1 MSREE
6 IEVKVK
12 EIVAE
17 KAECEISEV
26 NDQTNLE
33 ETLGMD
39 SLDRVELL
47 MEIEKEFGITIPDD
61 DADKVITTKD
71 CVDLVEKVTTTMK
84 KEDYIERKKSL
95 QQQQQELDEEYIK
108 TNITYPVGTKVRVTD
123 HRGKSRIGKVTNN
136 IIYDNNVVPYVNM
149 ITNSGEVSSR
159 RIFVYPGDKVESIDE

>member
-1 MSREE
+1 MNREE

-39 SLDRVELL
+39 SLDRFVIV
-47 MEIEKEFGITIPDD
+47 EIEKEFGITIPDD

-71 CVDLVEKVTTTMK
+71 CVDLVVKFK
-84 KEDYIERKKSL
+84 K
-95 QQQQQELDEEYIK
+95 
-108 TNITYPVGTKVRVTD
+108 
-123 HRGKSRIGKVTNN
+123 
-136 IIYDNNVVPYVNM
+136 
-149 ITNSGEVSSR
+149 
-159 RIFVYPGDKVESIDE
+159 

>member
-1 MSREE
+1 MNREE
-6 IEVKVK
+6 IEAKVK

-47 MEIEKEFGITIPDD
+47 LDMEKEFGIFIPDD

-71 CVDLVEKVTTTMK
+71 CVDLVEKLK
-84 KEDYIERKKSL
+84 K
-95 QQQQQELDEEYIK
+95 
-108 TNITYPVGTKVRVTD
+108 
-123 HRGKSRIGKVTNN
+123 
-136 IIYDNNVVPYVNM
+136 
-149 ITNSGEVSSR
+149 
-159 RIFVYPGDKVESIDE
+159 

>member
-1 MSREE
+1 MNREE

-61 DADKVITTKD
+61 DADKVITTKY
-71 CVDLVEKVTTTMK
+71 CVDLVEKLK
-84 KEDYIERKKSL
+84 K
-95 QQQQQELDEEYIK
+95 
-108 TNITYPVGTKVRVTD
+108 
-123 HRGKSRIGKVTNN
+123 
-136 IIYDNNVVPYVNM
+136 
-149 ITNSGEVSSR
+149 
-159 RIFVYPGDKVESIDE
+159 

>member
-1 MSREE
+1 
-6 IEVKVK
+6 
-12 EIVAE
+12 
-17 KAECEISEV
+17 
-26 NDQTNLE
+26 
-33 ETLGMD
+33 
-39 SLDRVELL
+39 
-47 MEIEKEFGITIPDD
+47 
-61 DADKVITTKD
+61 
-71 CVDLVEKVTTTMK
+71 MK

-136 IIYDNNVVPYVNM
+136 IIYDNTVVPYVNM

>member
-47 MEIEKEFGITIPDD
+47 MEMEKEFGITIPDD
-61 DADKVITTKD
+61 DADKVISTKD
-71 CVDLVEKVTTTMK
+71 CVDLVEKLK
-84 KEDYIERKKSL
+84 K
-95 QQQQQELDEEYIK
+95 
-108 TNITYPVGTKVRVTD
+108 
-123 HRGKSRIGKVTNN
+123 
-136 IIYDNNVVPYVNM
+136 
-149 ITNSGEVSSR
+149 
-159 RIFVYPGDKVESIDE
+159 

>member
-1 MSREE
+1 MNREE

-47 MEIEKEFGITIPDD
+47 MEIEEEFGITIPDD

-71 CVDLVEKVTTTMK
+71 CVDLVEKLK
-84 KEDYIERKKSL
+84 K
-95 QQQQQELDEEYIK
+95 
-108 TNITYPVGTKVRVTD
+108 
-123 HRGKSRIGKVTNN
+123 
-136 IIYDNNVVPYVNM
+136 
-149 ITNSGEVSSR
+149 
-159 RIFVYPGDKVESIDE
+159 

>member
-1 MSREE
+1 MNREE

-71 CVDLVEKVTTTMK
+71 CVDLVEKLK
-84 KEDYIERKKSL
+84 K
-95 QQQQQELDEEYIK
+95 
-108 TNITYPVGTKVRVTD
+108 
-123 HRGKSRIGKVTNN
+123 
-136 IIYDNNVVPYVNM
+136 
-149 ITNSGEVSSR
+149 
-159 RIFVYPGDKVESIDE
+159 

>member
-17 KAECEISEV
+17 KAGCEISDV

-47 MEIEKEFGITIPDD
+47 MEIEIEFGITIPHD
-61 DADKVITTKD
+61 DAYKVITTKD
-71 CVDLVEKVTTTMK
+71 CVDLVEKLK
-84 KEDYIERKKSL
+84 K
-95 QQQQQELDEEYIK
+95 
-108 TNITYPVGTKVRVTD
+108 
-123 HRGKSRIGKVTNN
+123 
-136 IIYDNNVVPYVNM
+136 
-149 ITNSGEVSSR
+149 
-159 RIFVYPGDKVESIDE
+159 

>member
-1 MSREE
+1 MNREE

-39 SLDRVELL
+39 SIDRLELL
-47 MEIEKEFGITIPDD
+47 MEMEKEFGITIPDD

-71 CVDLVEKVTTTMK
+71 CVDLVEKLK
-84 KEDYIERKKSL
+84 K
-95 QQQQQELDEEYIK
+95 
-108 TNITYPVGTKVRVTD
+108 
-123 HRGKSRIGKVTNN
+123 
-136 IIYDNNVVPYVNM
+136 
-149 ITNSGEVSSR
+149 
-159 RIFVYPGDKVESIDE
+159 

>member
-1 MSREE
+1 MNREE

-71 CVDLVEKVTTTMK
+71 CVDLVGKFK
-84 KEDYIERKKSL
+84 K
-95 QQQQQELDEEYIK
+95 
-108 TNITYPVGTKVRVTD
+108 
-123 HRGKSRIGKVTNN
+123 
-136 IIYDNNVVPYVNM
+136 
-149 ITNSGEVSSR
+149 
-159 RIFVYPGDKVESIDE
+159 

>member
-47 MEIEKEFGITIPDD
+47 MEMEKEFGITIPDD

-71 CVDLVEKVTTTMK
+71 CVDLVEKLK
-84 KEDYIERKKSL
+84 K
-95 QQQQQELDEEYIK
+95 
-108 TNITYPVGTKVRVTD
+108 
-123 HRGKSRIGKVTNN
+123 
-136 IIYDNNVVPYVNM
+136 
-149 ITNSGEVSSR
+149 
-159 RIFVYPGDKVESIDE
+159 

>member
-39 SLDRVELL
+39 TLDRVELL

-61 DADKVITTKD
+61 DADNVITTKD
-71 CVDLVEKVTTTMK
+71 CVDLVEKFK
-84 KEDYIERKKSL
+84 K
-95 QQQQQELDEEYIK
+95 
-108 TNITYPVGTKVRVTD
+108 
-123 HRGKSRIGKVTNN
+123 
-136 IIYDNNVVPYVNM
+136 
-149 ITNSGEVSSR
+149 
-159 RIFVYPGDKVESIDE
+159 

>member
-1 MSREE
+1 MNKED
-6 IEVKVK
+6 IEVRVK
-12 EIVAE
+12 EIIAE

-71 CVDLVEKVTTTMK
+71 CVDLVVKFK
-84 KEDYIERKKSL
+84 K
-95 QQQQQELDEEYIK
+95 
-108 TNITYPVGTKVRVTD
+108 
-123 HRGKSRIGKVTNN
+123 
-136 IIYDNNVVPYVNM
+136 
-149 ITNSGEVSSR
+149 
-159 RIFVYPGDKVESIDE
+159 